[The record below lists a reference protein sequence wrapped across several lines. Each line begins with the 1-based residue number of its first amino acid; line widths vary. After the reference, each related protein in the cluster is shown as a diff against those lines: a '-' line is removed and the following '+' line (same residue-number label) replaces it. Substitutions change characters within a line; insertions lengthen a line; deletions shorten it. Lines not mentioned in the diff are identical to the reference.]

1 MEWEEINVIFRGV
14 SCCFQTSY
22 ILYAENESKQKKN
35 EELKAE
41 NDELR
46 TKISMMNETAICNL
60 RKQKNTEIQRLRN
73 QLTESRRTA
82 SYYEV
87 IAEREKKRADNA
99 EGLLNDIF
107 SIPEIKEIWSIQQ
120 HIRDFEHQLKTW
132 IKNAIGAIMA
142 YAQSHL
148 SIFTPEQEKNIA
160 YGIIA
165 EAVRCDLDPTDE
177 GQRKTAA
184 NRILDRMDWTG
195 SGITNGMYKLAIVR
209 TRQLCEEMTVPKEL
223 VKNLYLMAGGR
234 GGICTGGGGPSGELT
249 NWDGTKKRN
258 GWGMS

>member
-1 MEWEEINVIFRGV
+1 MWSYLVIIFL
-14 SCCFQTSY
+14 F

-46 TKISMMNETAICNL
+46 TKISMMDETAICNL

-165 EAVRCDLDPTDE
+165 EAVRC
-177 GQRKTAA
+177 A
-184 NRILDRMDWTG
+184 ILIRQTKD
-195 SGITNGMYKLAIVR
+195 SVR
-209 TRQLCEEMTVPKEL
+209 RQLTEF
-223 VKNLYLMAGGR
+223 
-234 GGICTGGGGPSGELT
+234 
-249 NWDGTKKRN
+249 
-258 GWGMS
+258 

>member
-22 ILYAENESKQKKN
+22 VLYAENESKQKKN

-46 TKISMMNETAICNL
+46 TKISMMDETAICNL

-99 EGLLNDIF
+99 EGQLNLT
-107 SIPEIKEIWSIQQ
+107 SSSC
-120 HIRDFEHQLKTW
+120 H
-132 IKNAIGAIMA
+132 
-142 YAQSHL
+142 
-148 SIFTPEQEKNIA
+148 
-160 YGIIA
+160 
-165 EAVRCDLDPTDE
+165 
-177 GQRKTAA
+177 
-184 NRILDRMDWTG
+184 
-195 SGITNGMYKLAIVR
+195 
-209 TRQLCEEMTVPKEL
+209 PKAL
-223 VKNLYLMAGGR
+223 VKEFSYFLMPCHQHGLGVNLLVQR
-234 GGICTGGGGPSGELT
+234 
-249 NWDGTKKRN
+249 
-258 GWGMS
+258 

>member
-1 MEWEEINVIFRGV
+1 MERKKIRVIESGV

-46 TKISMMNETAICNL
+46 TKISMMDETAICNL

-73 QLTESRRTA
+73 QLTESRRTV

-184 NRILDRMDWTG
+184 NRI
-195 SGITNGMYKLAIVR
+195 
-209 TRQLCEEMTVPKEL
+209 
-223 VKNLYLMAGGR
+223 
-234 GGICTGGGGPSGELT
+234 
-249 NWDGTKKRN
+249 
-258 GWGMS
+258 

>member
-1 MEWEEINVIFRGV
+1 MIFRGV

-22 ILYAENESKQKKN
+22 VLYAENESKQKKN

-46 TKISMMNETAICNL
+46 TKISMMDETAICNL

-99 EGLLNDIF
+99 EGQLNDIF

-132 IKNAIGAIMA
+132 IKPK
-142 YAQSHL
+142 SL
-148 SIFTPEQEKNIA
+148 S
-160 YGIIA
+160 
-165 EAVRCDLDPTDE
+165 
-177 GQRKTAA
+177 
-184 NRILDRMDWTG
+184 MSTG
-195 SGITNGMYKLAIVR
+195 SFSVDLKSGMETVPVSFLSSFVSIISRPSRSMA
-209 TRQLCEEMTVPKEL
+209 MTV
-223 VKNLYLMAGGR
+223 R
-234 GGICTGGGGPSGELT
+234 
-249 NWDGTKKRN
+249 R
-258 GWGMS
+258 